1 MTAVFINMSALL
13 AIIITV
19 KQDALL
25 NSSDDEAQDPG
36 PPLAAKTVSVE
47 PLEGKGGMR
56 CVGGKRSGQN

>member
-47 PLEGKGGMR
+47 PLEGKGGMW